1 MFADW
6 LSFLKRGLAARD
18 AGDAPAGGLRPLR
31 RLSPWFRRHRR
42 HAVAGALC
50 MGLST
55 AAGLLPPMVM
65 RYLVDDVVAP
75 GRNDLLLAALAVLA
89 ACLCAEKLLRLVE
102 EFCFARFQA
111 HALADLQDTLVA
123 HVLRLPKPFFDRRST
138 GALTRSLTEDV
149 ENLRV
154 VFSGAGA
161 NAFGQALRLL
171 GGGCFLVYLEWRMAL
186 AVLALL
192 PLLCWGLRFF
202 SRKAFLLSR
211 RRLEQQAEASG
222 CLQETLAGVTAVK
235 AAAGE
240 RREGAK
246 LRARF
251 ERVLGTALEQA
262 VVGSAGAAFLQSMPG
277 VGRVLALAVGA
288 ILVMRGEWTLGSLLA
303 FQAYLSDVF
312 GPAQYLSSVT
322 LQFQAARA
330 SLERMGSVLD
340 RAPEGR
346 CDDGAVA
353 VALGGELELRD
364 VSFAYPDAPPL
375 LSGISLHVRPGESV
389 ALVGPSG
396 AGKTTLAGLVLGFY
410 RPSSGGILFDGRPIE
425 SYDIGALRRRLGYV
439 PQRPTLSSGTVLDN
453 LRFGNPD
460 ASIVEVTGAA
470 RAAALHEDILRMPL
484 DYRTQVGEG
493 GLMLSEGQRQ
503 RVALVRALL
512 MDPDVLILDEP
523 TSALDAAAERAL
535 IEGIQ
540 EWRRNRT
547 MVVITHRMSTAA
559 CCDRVVRL
567 DRGGMAEIEPAG
579 ESRRAAA
586 PQWTGSLRANA

>member
-1 MFADW
+1 
-6 LSFLKRGLAARD
+6 
-18 AGDAPAGGLRPLR
+18 
-31 RLSPWFRRHRR
+31 
-42 HAVAGALC
+42 

-55 AAGLLPPMVM
+55 AAWLPPPMVM

-89 ACLCAEKLLRLVE
+89 ACLCAEKLLRLAE
-102 EFCFARFQA
+102 EFCFGRFQT

-123 HVLRLPKPFFDRRST
+123 HVLRLPKPFFDRRLT

-149 ENLRV
+149 ESARRV
-154 VFSGAGA
+154 LGGRRQRFWPGAAAAGRGLLPGLPGVAHGARCAGA
-161 NAFGQALRLL
+161 PAAALL
-171 GGGCFLVYLEWRMAL
+171 GAAYLGG
-186 AVLALL
+186 
-192 PLLCWGLRFF
+192 
-202 SRKAFLLSR
+202 KAFLLSR

-240 RREGAK
+240 RREGAEVDS
-246 LRARF
+246 RF
-251 ERVLGTALEQA
+251 EQWVLGTAEQA

-364 VSFAYPDAPPL
+364 VSFAYPDA
-375 LSGISLHVRPGESV
+375 
-389 ALVGPSG
+389 
-396 AGKTTLAGLVLGFY
+396 
-410 RPSSGGILFDGRPIE
+410 
-425 SYDIGALRRRLGYV
+425 RR
-439 PQRPTLSSGTVLDN
+439 
-453 LRFGNPD
+453 F
-460 ASIVEVTGAA
+460 
-470 RAAALHEDILRMPL
+470 
-484 DYRTQVGEG
+484 
-493 GLMLSEGQRQ
+493 
-503 RVALVRALL
+503 
-512 MDPDVLILDEP
+512 
-523 TSALDAAAERAL
+523 
-535 IEGIQ
+535 
-540 EWRRNRT
+540 
-547 MVVITHRMSTAA
+547 
-559 CCDRVVRL
+559 
-567 DRGGMAEIEPAG
+567 
-579 ESRRAAA
+579 
-586 PQWTGSLRANA
+586 

>member
-1 MFADW
+1 
-6 LSFLKRGLAARD
+6 
-18 AGDAPAGGLRPLR
+18 
-31 RLSPWFRRHRR
+31 
-42 HAVAGALC
+42 
-50 MGLST
+50 
-55 AAGLLPPMVM
+55 
-65 RYLVDDVVAP
+65 
-75 GRNDLLLAALAVLA
+75 
-89 ACLCAEKLLRLVE
+89 
-102 EFCFARFQA
+102 
-111 HALADLQDTLVA
+111 
-123 HVLRLPKPFFDRRST
+123 
-138 GALTRSLTEDV
+138 
-149 ENLRV
+149 
-154 VFSGAGA
+154 
-161 NAFGQALRLL
+161 
-171 GGGCFLVYLEWRMAL
+171 MA
-186 AVLALL
+186 
-192 PLLCWGLRFF
+192 
-202 SRKAFLLSR
+202 
-211 RRLEQQAEASG
+211 
-222 CLQETLAGVTAVK
+222 AVK

-240 RREGAK
+240 RHEGAK

-251 ERVLGTALEQA
+251 ELVLGTALEQA
-262 VVGSAGAAFLQSMPG
+262 VVGSVGAAILQSMPG
-277 VGRVLALAVGA
+277 VGRVLALAAGA

-346 CDDGAVA
+346 CDDGAAA

-364 VSFAYPDAPPL
+364 VSFAYPDAPPIL
-375 LSGISLHVRPGESV
+375 NGISLHILPGESV

-425 SYDIGALRRRLGYV
+425 SCDIGALRRRLGYV
-439 PQRPTLSSGTVLDN
+439 PQRPILSSGSILDN
-453 LRFGNPD
+453 LRFGNPA
-460 ASIVEVTGAA
+460 ASIAEVTGAA
-470 RAAALHEDILRMPL
+470 RAAALHADILRMPL

-512 MDPDVLILDEP
+512 MNPDVLILDEP

-535 IEGIQ
+535 IGGIQ
-540 EWRRNRT
+540 EWRRGRT

-579 ESRRAAA
+579 DSRGPPHRNGWGAFVQTLDYASWTMRLKRQVGDRRVPLGGTLELTHRCNNRCRHCFNNLRSDDAPALGRELSTREVARILDEAAA
-586 PQWTGSLRANA
+586 LGCVWVLLTGGEILLRPDFTDIYDHARGLGLLVTLFTNGTLVTPELADHLDRHRPFSVEVTLYGATRETYERVTGDPGIV